1 MATSTPPRTDPTPP
15 GVSGATSGFWRTL
28 SRLRGKRIL
37 HPDGAAY
44 EAALS
49 VTGGEHGALLFDV
62 PGEHDA
68 IVRLSRGV
76 GLPKPLPDVLG
87 LAVRIVDAH
96 GPNRHQ
102 DLLLVTSVD
111 VPVLHHLILPGPLG
125 TYGQSYS
132 SVLPYRLGDR
142 LALVGALPRR
152 PDFELAT
159 APVGGRL
166 TPFGRLRLAERLS
179 HEASEALRFNV
190 WNTGGG
196 IRPTGPFQ
204 GIRAP
209 AYRGSQS
216 GRP

>member
-1 MATSTPPRTDPTPP
+1 MSRPPRSRLDRRVAPRHPLHADQPPPKGPPTDERGVVREPT
-15 GVSGATSGFWRTL
+15 VAFWRTL

-37 HPDGAAY
+37 HPDGTAY
-44 EAALS
+44 EATLS
-49 VTGGEHGALLFDV
+49 VTGGDHGVLLFDV

-68 IVRLSRGV
+68 VVRLSRGV

-87 LAVRIVDAH
+87 LAVRLVDVH

-111 VPVLHHLILPGPLG
+111 APVLHHLILPGPLG

-159 APVGGRL
+159 APS
-166 TPFGRLRLAERLS
+166 A
-179 HEASEALRFNV
+179 AA
-190 WNTGGG
+190 
-196 IRPTGPFQ
+196 
-204 GIRAP
+204 
-209 AYRGSQS
+209 
-216 GRP
+216 